1 MYLRAASICF
11 PPTIDGDPDGCPTT
25 HRASSSQETPI
36 PSRRPHTLPP
46 DFSAALDIVKLELAS
61 GLGRDRADPRLQPT
75 AWLHPYLSQNMSE
88 RGDVTAQAAE
98 RAGTG
103 TPPVDDGAADAQAG
117 QNSKKRKNGKEPEAN
132 KKPKVIEN
140 KAIWIS
146 NLPPDTTAKEIE
158 DEFSRFGII
167 DKGADGQ
174 PRIKMYM
181 DDETGKFTGNAMVVY
196 FRKEAITNAV
206 NMMDDYVLRPGDYSN
221 GTIRVEPAKIEHKK
235 ERDGDKIASKLTRKD
250 RKASERNRAEL
261 NRKLNE
267 WSDNEEE
274 VAEAFAPKKN
284 KWAKVVIIKHAF
296 TPAELDEEPEAYLE
310 IKEEMREAAE
320 EYGEVTNCTLYDKEP
335 EGIVTVRFR
344 EFEPA
349 EKFMADYQG
358 RGYQRRKLALSLAE
372 DKPRF
377 KKSARGDEPDSDE
390 GEADRVA
397 STAGG

>member
-1 MYLRAASICF
+1 MS
-11 PPTIDGDPDGCPTT
+11 
-25 HRASSSQETPI
+25 E
-36 PSRRPHTLPP
+36 
-46 DFSAALDIVKLELAS
+46 LDNFMGQPGE
-61 GLGRDRADPRLQPT
+61 RAD
-75 AWLHPYLSQNMSE
+75 S
-88 RGDVTAQAAE
+88 
-98 RAGTG
+98 G
-103 TPPVDDGAADAQAG
+103 TPPTDAPSDVQAG
-117 QNSKKRKNGKEPEAN
+117 QNGKKRKNAKEPETN
-132 KKPKVIEN
+132 KKPKVMEN

-158 DEFSRFGII
+158 DEFGRFGII

-174 PRIKMYM
+174 PRIKMYT
-181 DDETGKFTGNAMVVY
+181 DEETGKFTGNAMVIY

-221 GTIRVEPAKIEHKK
+221 GTIRVEPASIEHKK

-296 TPAELDEEPEAYLE
+296 TLAELDEEPEAYLE

-335 EGIVTVRFR
+335 EGILTVRFR

-349 EKFMADYQG
+349 EKFLADYQG
-358 RGYQRRKLALSLAE
+358 RGYQKRKLALSLAE

-377 KKSARGDEPDSDE
+377 KKSAKGEEPDSEDE
-390 GEADRVA
+390 EQRPDKTGK
-397 STAGG
+397 AGKA

>member
-1 MYLRAASICF
+1 
-11 PPTIDGDPDGCPTT
+11 
-25 HRASSSQETPI
+25 
-36 PSRRPHTLPP
+36 
-46 DFSAALDIVKLELAS
+46 
-61 GLGRDRADPRLQPT
+61 
-75 AWLHPYLSQNMSE
+75 MSE
-88 RGDVTAQAAE
+88 RGDVTAQTAE
-98 RAGTG
+98 RADTG

-181 DDETGKFTGNAMVVY
+181 DEETGKFTGNAMVVY

-377 KKSARGDEPDSDE
+377 KKSTRGDEPDSDE
-390 GEADRVA
+390 GEAGHVA